1 VDVADEFVHLLRQI
15 KNLAGADFSGV
26 GLIICNPDADL
37 PVLPMRPTAKLPEGV
52 DVVESLVSISRAES
66 DLHDGFHL
74 LTTQYKIFAVAQYF
88 SPPILEN
95 VVVNVNRKFGGRYL
109 AAQFGSAI
117 KGVKLSGIATR
128 AQGIAVFQNGV
139 EIYYESA

>member
-1 VDVADEFVHLLRQI
+1 MDMAEEFVHLLRQI
-15 KNLAGADFSGV
+15 KNMAGADFSGV
-26 GLIICNPDADL
+26 GLLVCDPDVEL
-37 PVLPMRPTAKLPEGV
+37 PVLPMRPMAELPEGE
-52 DVVESLVSISRAES
+52 DVVESLVSISRTGS

-74 LTTQYKIFAVAQYF
+74 LTNQYQLFAVAQYF
-88 SPPILEN
+88 SPPIPEN

-128 AQGIAVFQNGV
+128 AQGVAVFQNGV